1 MSNQFIIVFCFLGG
15 GGGGGGNFTW
25 GGGGG
30 GGGGGESQGAPP
42 PPPLYET
49 LEVILMS
56 LLYVVFVACLWLVP
70 ARRDK
75 GSLYVMYI

>member
-1 MSNQFIIVFCFLGG
+1 MSNQFNIKLLSSVF
-15 GGGGGGNFTW
+15 W

-30 GGGGGESQGAPP
+30 GGGGELHLGRGGGGESQGAPT
-42 PPPLYET
+42 PPLYET
-49 LEVILMS
+49 LEVILTS